1 MILMGRKR
9 LLNSLEDFAQSLSD
23 GGAVRFDPPRRG
35 LAGVCNRIEAELE
48 KYSARLLEAE
58 LTAAAARQS
67 EVDLAA
73 RAERAER
80 EAECLRTRFELV
92 RRASSDGLWDM
103 EVGDRP
109 LTMDHEIWWSE
120 QFRRLLGFTNA
131 TDFPD
136 VLDSWATRLHP
147 QDRDSV
153 LNAFAAHL
161 NDRSGQ
167 TPYDVNYRL
176 ACRNGDYRWFR
187 ACGETVRDKAG
198 KALRVAGSMSDI
210 TDELTRRKQ
219 LDAAQIRFDLA
230 LGMLSDGL
238 WDMEVCAGDPVNTHN
253 VIWWSRQLRS
263 LLGFEG
269 EEDFPDVLESWV
281 KCLHPGD
288 RDRVVDAFTRHLM
301 DRSGRT
307 PYDIESRMRCK
318 NGEYRWF
325 RAKGQT
331 HRAPDGTPLRVVGA
345 LTDIHASKLEDEL
358 RRKEQRYHLQ
368 LEEHLSKVSDIMQ
381 TIKEIAN
388 QTNLL
393 ALNAA
398 IEAARAGES
407 GRGFAVVADE
417 VRRLAERTRE
427 ATDYVAGMALAQ
439 D

>member
-1 MILMGRKR
+1 MILMRRKR
-9 LLNSLEDFAQSLSD
+9 LLSSLEDFAQSLTE
-23 GGAVRFDPPRRG
+23 
-35 LAGVCNRIEAELE
+35 AGVARFTLPVRGVVGVCSRIQAGLE
-48 KYSARLLEAE
+48 KYNERLQKAE
-58 LTAAAARQS
+58 HTAISARQS
-67 EVDLAA
+67 AEDLTA
-73 RAERAER
+73 RVVRAER
-80 EAECLRTRFELV
+80 EAESLNTRFELI

-103 EVGDRP
+103 VVGDRP
-109 LTMDHEIWWSE
+109 LTMDHEIWWSD

-131 TDFPD
+131 VEFPD
-136 VLDSWATRLHP
+136 VLDSWAARLHP
-147 QDRDSV
+147 QDRDRV
-153 LNAFAAHL
+153 LSAFAAHL

-167 TPYDVNYRL
+167 TPYDVTYRL
-176 ACRNGDYRWFR
+176 ACRGGDYRWFR
-187 ACGETVRDKAG
+187 ACGETVRDEAG
-198 KALRVAGSMSDI
+198 KPLRVAGSMSDI
-210 TDELTRRKQ
+210 TEELIRQKQ

-238 WDMEVCAGDPVNTHN
+238 WDMEVCAGDPVNAHN

-269 EEDFPDVLESWV
+269 VEDFPDVLESWV
-281 KCLHPGD
+281 NCLHPGD

-301 DRSGRT
+301 DRSGHT
-307 PYDIESRMRCK
+307 PYDVESRLRCK

-331 HRAPDGTPLRVVGA
+331 HRAADGTPLRVVGA

-358 RRKEQRYHLQ
+358 RLKEQRYRLQ
-368 LEEHLSKVSDIMQ
+368 LEAHLSKVADIMQ
-381 TIKEIAN
+381 TIKDIAN

-427 ATDYVAGMALAQ
+427 ATDYVAGMVLAE

>member
-1 MILMGRKR
+1 MILMRRKR
-9 LLNSLEDFAQSLSD
+9 LLSSLEDFAQSLTE
-23 GGAVRFDPPRRG
+23 
-35 LAGVCNRIEAELE
+35 AGVARFTLPVRGVVGVCSRIQAGLE
-48 KYSARLLEAE
+48 KYNERLQKAE
-58 LTAAAARQS
+58 HTASSARQS
-67 EVDLAA
+67 AEDLAA
-73 RAERAER
+73 RVVRAER
-80 EAECLRTRFELV
+80 EAESLNTRFELV

-103 EVGDRP
+103 VVGDRP
-109 LTMDHEIWWSE
+109 LTMDHEIWWSD

-131 TDFPD
+131 VEFPD
-136 VLDSWATRLHP
+136 VLDSWAARLHP
-147 QDRDSV
+147 QDRDRV
-153 LNAFAAHL
+153 LSAFAAHL

-167 TPYDVNYRL
+167 TPYDVTYRL
-176 ACRNGDYRWFR
+176 ACRGGDYRWFR
-187 ACGETVRDKAG
+187 ACGETVRDEAG
-198 KALRVAGSMSDI
+198 KPLRVAGSMSDI
-210 TDELTRRKQ
+210 TEELIRQKQ

-238 WDMEVCAGDPVNTHN
+238 WDMEVCAGDPVNAHN

-269 EEDFPDVLESWV
+269 VEDFPDVLESWV
-281 KCLHPGD
+281 NCLHPGD

-301 DRSGRT
+301 DRSGHT
-307 PYDIESRMRCK
+307 PYDVESRLRCK

-331 HRAPDGTPLRVVGA
+331 HRAADGTPLRVVGA

-358 RRKEQRYHLQ
+358 RLKEQRYRLQ
-368 LEEHLSKVSDIMQ
+368 LEAHLSKVADIMQ
-381 TIKEIAN
+381 TIKDIAN

-427 ATDYVAGMALAQ
+427 ATDYVAGMVLAE